1 MARKREANSTKA
13 LEAAATIGPHSN
25 GSEEAGAPLL
35 SVSGVRQTP
44 QEVWASMLRFS
55 GPNKAEQEAMRQTV
69 DVLFQRGYELVVNT
83 YDHLQRFPETAEVLG
98 WQEGADESHLAERR
112 RFFTIWLART
122 LSMDFGAGFGDYL
135 FYAGKVHA
143 AHGPRRILTPS
154 IWVTGS
160 IGLVLGAFS
169 DFILS
174 AHSDA
179 RLVAQAL
186 TGWNKY
192 LLVQLNQMQM
202 GYELGMELDQGAH
215 AIELRAYAMV
225 RHLWGRDHLTTHFDE
240 GASVADVLRKAL
252 NYAPELRSIM
262 FDESW
267 ESHESDVDLW
277 VRVRRSY
284 TLKSGWR
291 VQLNGRNLTFHGGF
305 DQPLK
310 PGDEITLFS
319 PGR

>member
-1 MARKREANSTKA
+1 MARKREAKTAGAESLELSLAQDTNGAKAST
-13 LEAAATIGPHSN
+13 
-25 GSEEAGAPLL
+25 APLL

-55 GPNKAEQEAMRQTV
+55 GPSQAEQAAMRQTV

-83 YDHLQRFPETAEVLG
+83 YEHLQRFPETAEVLG

-122 LSMDFGAGFGDYL
+122 LSMDFGTDFAGYL

-186 TGWNKY
+186 AGWNKY
-192 LLVQLNQMQM
+192 LLLQLNQMQT
-202 GYELGMELDQGAH
+202 GYELGCALDQGAH

-225 RHLWGRDHLTTHFDE
+225 RHLWGRERLIVHYDQ
-240 GASVADVLRKAL
+240 GATVADVLRKTLDYAL
-252 NYAPELRSIM
+252 ELRSIM

-267 ESHESDVDLW
+267 ESHESDADLW
-277 VRVRRSY
+277 MRVRRCY
-284 TLKSGWR
+284 TLRPGWR

-305 DQPLK
+305 DQVLK
-310 PGDEITLFS
+310 AGDEITLFS